1 MAAKREAQRAALQ
14 ARMEKKKTA
23 MRARQKRKLE
33 SAGVDAVSVAVGA
46 AAVGS
51 LVSNVPAR
59 EAWWR
64 K

>member
-1 MAAKREAQRAALQ
+1 
-14 ARMEKKKTA
+14 MEKKKAA

-46 AAVGS
+46 AAVGG

-64 K
+64 KCGG